1 MKTKI
6 QFKKRKIE
14 EIEKELHKTEKLKKN
29 RKAKSMNQ
37 KKNNERNNK
46 NRNNTKKINGL
57 NETINI
63 SQKEK

>member
-29 RKAKSMNQ
+29 RKAKSMN
-37 KKNNERNNK
+37 
-46 NRNNTKKINGL
+46 
-57 NETINI
+57 
-63 SQKEK
+63 